1 MAASPKP
8 SRRMSSP
15 PAGRAEPG
23 SARDPSMK
31 RLLTAAIGTPL
42 ILAAVFLLDNWWFFA
57 LMVLLMEG
65 AVWEYAQIGRSH
77 APQAPL
83 RLLLVLVPAVSVGL
97 SVVLLESANPD
108 QQRLLLLGGALLLS
122 VGIGTLLLFCRTPLE
137 QMPAALGVL
146 AFGVLYFALPTTSL
160 QLLQRIDPWVIFLL
174 LAIVWLGD
182 TAAYYVGSRIG
193 RHKMA
198 PVISPKKSWEG
209 AAASFGVAIASAA
222 IWSVCR
228 RGGLDAG
235 LLAAAALTAVA
246 AQIGDLVESMIK
258 RSSGVKDSGNILPGH
273 GGMLDRMDAM
283 LFAAPVL
290 LFTLWIFGVDATPR

>member
-1 MAASPKP
+1 
-8 SRRMSSP
+8 
-15 PAGRAEPG
+15 
-23 SARDPSMK
+23 MK
-31 RLLTAAIGTPL
+31 RLLTAAIGTPV

-57 LMVLLMEG
+57 LMVLVMEG
-65 AVWEYAQIGRSH
+65 AAWEYVEIGRSH
-77 APQAPL
+77 APRAPL
-83 RLLLVLVPAVSVGL
+83 RLLLLLVPAFSLGL
-97 SVVLLESANPD
+97 SLVLLESASLD
-108 QQRLLLLGGALLLS
+108 SRHLLVLGGALLLS
-122 VGIGTLLLFCRTPLE
+122 VGIGTILLFSRTPLE
-137 QMPAALGVL
+137 EMPAALGVL
-146 AFGVLYFALPTTSL
+146 AFGVLYFALPASSL

-209 AAASFGVAIASAA
+209 AAASFAVAVISAA
-222 IWSVCR
+222 LWSVCR
-228 RGGLDAG
+228 RGGLDLG
-235 LLAAAALTAVA
+235 LLGAAALTAVA

>member
-1 MAASPKP
+1 
-8 SRRMSSP
+8 
-15 PAGRAEPG
+15 
-23 SARDPSMK
+23 MK
-31 RLLTAAIGTPL
+31 RLLTAAIGTPV
-42 ILAAVFLLDNWWFFA
+42 ILAAVFLLGNWWFFA
-57 LMVLLMEG
+57 LMVLIMEG
-65 AVWEYAQIGRSH
+65 AVWEYVEIGRSH

-83 RLLLVLVPAVSVGL
+83 RILLLLVPAVSLGL
-97 SVVLLESANPD
+97 SFVLQEQARSLDAH
-108 QQRLLLLGGALLLS
+108 RLLLLGGALLLS
-122 VGIGTLLLFCRTPLE
+122 LGIGTILLFSRAPLE
-137 QMPAALGVL
+137 EMPAALGVL
-146 AFGVLYFALPTTSL
+146 TFGVLYFALPTTSL

-209 AAASFGVAIASAA
+209 AAASFAVALGSAA
-222 IWSVCR
+222 VWSVCR
-228 RGGLDAG
+228 RGGLDLG
-235 LLAAAALTAVA
+235 LLGAAALTAAA
-246 AQIGDLVESMIK
+246 AQVGDLVESMIK